1 MVKQAGFVPARLART
16 LTVGLIVLGTV
27 LFLALVLFP
36 RELYGNLLGFLLLQP
51 LMLLTLGV
59 LGLRSRIA
67 LGSRLPLRHLI
78 EANGIALGLS
88 AFLPAKAGEL
98 VKPWVLN
105 RIARIPRSRGFSM
118 VLIERTLDGIIVL
131 LLSALVAFAAIGP
144 AIELPTGVLLSGLV
158 VVVAGL
164 LVVALSSVKARRFLR
179 DVLRST
185 IETMFKVPT
194 AIGLIFSSIAVWAL
208 SLSMMIVFGLS
219 SGHEELSV
227 QALVTIFVGTTIGLA
242 LGITPGGWGIVEGIM
257 VGLLLLYGLTFGDA
271 IAFAVTF
278 RVATVALPVGLSFS
292 SLRTII
298 RQRLVNSG
306 G

>member
-1 MVKQAGFVPARLART
+1 MKQEGFLPERLVTT
-16 LTVGLIVLGTV
+16 LAVGLVVLVMV
-27 LFLALVLFP
+27 LVLALVLFP

-51 LMLLTLGV
+51 LVLLTVGV

-67 LGSRLPLRHLI
+67 LGSRFPLRQLI

-88 AFLPAKAGEL
+88 AFLPAKAGEF
-98 VKPWVLN
+98 VKPWVLG
-105 RIARIPRSRGFSM
+105 RTARIPTSRGVSM

-131 LLSALVAFAAIGP
+131 LLSALVVFTAIGS

-158 VVVAGL
+158 LVVAGL
-164 LVVALSSVKARRFLR
+164 LVVALTSVKARRFLR

-185 IETMFKVPT
+185 IQTMSKVRNV
-194 AIGLIFSSIAVWAL
+194 IGLVFLSIAVWAL
-208 SLSMMIVFGLS
+208 SLAMMIVFGLS
-219 SGHEELSV
+219 SGHEELSI

-242 LGITPGGWGIVEGIM
+242 VGITPGGWGIVEGIM

-278 RVATVALPVGLSFS
+278 RVSVVALPVGLSFRP
-292 SLRTII
+292 LRTII
-298 RQRLVNSG
+298 RQRLVNSDG
-306 G
+306 